1 MKKIL
6 WVLLVIA
13 IAILMAACF
22 NSNEEITPEN
32 VDVVVNNE
40 PENTDIINSEPEDV
54 NSDSHED
61 INIYYDINDPMTQ
74 KIVNYRKSRGEY
86 IPAFIDITY
95 EDETTVSVHLYDVVD
110 DHVATTDWYT
120 FDSTTGVGTHVL
132 GEEIN
137 LNVQ

>member
-6 WVLLVIA
+6 LVLLVIA

-22 NSNEEITPEN
+22 NTKEEIKNEN
-32 VDVVVNNE
+32 TEVIINNE
-40 PENTDIINSEPEDV
+40 PENTEINNEPENV

-61 INIYYDINDPMTQ
+61 ITVYYDVNDPMTQ

-110 DHVATTDWYT
+110 DHIATTDWYT
-120 FDSTTGVGTHVL
+120 FDSTTGIGTNVL

-137 LNVQ
+137 INVQ